1 MSCAV
6 RVSARRRAAAL
17 LVLALVASGCSAT
30 EEGAETV
37 ATATSEAA
45 PPTTSTEA
53 APTTSQ
59 AAPAREGVAPDGDLG
74 DVPDTVET
82 VAPSVV
88 TIFIRGAQGEGS
100 GSGVIWDGQGSI
112 VTNNHVV
119 EGSGEIQVAFA
130 NGTRADAQVVGTDP
144 RTDLAVIDVDREGLP
159 AARFAQG
166 LPRVGQLAIAIGSP
180 LGLESTVT
188 AGIISAVH
196 RDLPSGGATPALV
209 DLIQTDAAI
218 SPGNSGG
225 ALVDAGGRVIGINVA
240 YIPPEARA
248 VSIGFAIPSPV
259 VRDIVPQLIENGR
272 AEHAYLGVTP
282 VPVTEELSRSFDL
295 GADEGALI
303 QSISEGSPAARAGL
317 RPGDVIVELGGESIQ
332 TVEDLYAAI
341 RARDPGDDVEL
352 TVVRD
357 GDRRTVEVVLG
368 RLPSQAGD

>member
-1 MSCAV
+1 LLAL
-6 RVSARRRAAAL
+6 AL
-17 LVLALVASGCSAT
+17 LAGACSAT
-30 EEGAETV
+30 EEGGGGETRTTAPA
-37 ATATSEAA
+37 ATTA
-45 PPTTSTEA
+45 PTTSTQAAATTSTQA

-59 AAPAREGVAPDGDLG
+59 AAPTEEGGQDGDLG

-88 TIFIRGAQGEGS
+88 TIFVRGAQGEGS
-100 GSGVIWDGQGSI
+100 GSGVIWDGQGRI

-119 EGSGEIQVAFA
+119 EGGGDIQVAFA
-130 NGTRADAQVVGTDP
+130 EGTRADAKVVGTDP
-144 RTDLAVIDVDREGLP
+144 RTDLAVVDVDRDGLP
-159 AARFAQG
+159 AARFAPA

-188 AGIISAVH
+188 AGIVSAVH

-225 ALVDAGGRVIGINVA
+225 ALVDAEGRVIGINVA

-259 VRDIVPQLIENGR
+259 VRDIVPQLVEKGR

-282 VPVTEELSRSFDL
+282 VPVTDELSRSFEL
-295 GADEGALI
+295 GTDEGALI
-303 QSISEGSPAARAGL
+303 QSVSEGSPAARAEL
-317 RPGDVIVELGGESIQ
+317 RPGDVIVELGGEAIR
-332 TVEDLYAAI
+332 TVEDLFAAI
-341 RARDPGDDVEL
+341 RTRDPGDRVEL
-352 TVVRD
+352 TIVRD

-368 RLPSQAGD
+368 RLPAQAGG

>member
-1 MSCAV
+1 M
-6 RVSARRRAAAL
+6 SARRRAAAL